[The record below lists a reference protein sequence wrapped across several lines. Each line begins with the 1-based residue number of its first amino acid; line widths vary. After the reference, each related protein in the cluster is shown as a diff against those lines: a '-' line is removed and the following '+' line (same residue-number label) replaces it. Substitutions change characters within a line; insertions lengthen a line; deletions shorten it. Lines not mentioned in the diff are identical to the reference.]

1 MRMVWAGI
9 LLAAG
14 LYGQS
19 GYRYYL
25 TGNGAD
31 VRAKTQPGVLL
42 AGGGRDVDAAC
53 RWFLSRAGGGD
64 VLVLRASGA
73 DGYHSYFQGLAPV
86 DSVETIVFE
95 SSAAARDAF
104 VLERIRNAEAIFLAG
119 GDQWNYIRLWHGTP
133 VAAALNDAIRR
144 GVPVGGT
151 SAGLAVLGEFA
162 FSAERD
168 TVTSAEALADPYH
181 EKVALHRG
189 LLAVPGLACLITD
202 SHFLRRERMGRLLV
216 FLARMGGE
224 RGCAEARGIG
234 IDERTAVALDGEGR
248 AVIFGAGKAHL
259 VRLRAAAPQQR
270 GKAAEIPWMEL
281 TAMTGGT
288 VFDWEATW
296 RERGQCRIRVRGGR
310 METAPVP

>member
-1 MRMVWAGI
+1 MVWAAL

-14 LYGQS
+14 LHGQS

-31 VRAKTQPGVLL
+31 VRTTSQPGVLL
-42 AGGGRDVDAAC
+42 AGGGRDVDEAC

-73 DGYHSYFQGLAPV
+73 DGYHEYFRGLAEV

-95 SSAAARDAF
+95 TPGAARDGF
-104 VLERIRNAEAIFLAG
+104 VLDKIRNAEAIFLAG
-119 GDQWNYIRLWHGTP
+119 GDQWNYIRYWQGTP

-168 TVTSAEALADPYH
+168 TVTSAEALTDPYG
-181 EKVALHRG
+181 EKVTLHRG
-189 LLAVPGLACLITD
+189 LLAVPGLECLVTD
-202 SHFLRRERMGRLLV
+202 SHFQQRERMGRLLV
-216 FLARMGGE
+216 FLARMRGE
-224 RGCAEARGIG
+224 RGCQEARGIG
-234 IDERTAVALDGEGR
+234 IDERTAVVLDGRGR
-248 AVIFGAGKAHL
+248 AVVFGTGRAHL
-259 VRLRAAAPQQR
+259 VRLRTEAPQRR
-270 GKAAEIPWMEL
+270 GQAAEIPWMEL
-281 TAMTGGT
+281 TVMPGGSA
-288 VFDWEATW
+288 FDWEPV
-296 RERGQCRIRVRGGR
+296 RRGGGESRIRVRGGR
-310 METAPVP
+310 VETATVP